1 MDTNKDFENILNE
14 YIQSD
19 KINHAYLIETNSE
32 DRISLAYS
40 LIKKI
45 FDLDKKNITI
55 DDLIRNNDLY
65 VLKTKIKNIKKE
77 EIISL
82 KENFKTKSLYFG
94 KRVYII
100 EEAEKLNSS
109 SANTLLKFLEEPDEN
124 IYAILITKNKYHIIE
139 TILSRCQEIRYY
151 DNIHS
156 ESKELEYPTQII
168 DFLLDIKS
176 NKIKSI
182 AFVNKYFPKE
192 MFERNIFEKILD
204 EILYV
209 YYDILQYK
217 SGLDVIYTKEYIDKI
232 KELSEIDYKELNDMI
247 ISVNNAINKNKING
261 NTKLI
266 MDNMIIEMFGG
277 DLNA

>member
-1 MDTNKDFENILNE
+1 MDTNKDFENILDK

-19 KINHAYLIETNSE
+19 KINHAYLIETNSK
-32 DRISLAYS
+32 DRVSLAYS
-40 LIKKI
+40 LVNKI
-45 FDLDKKNITI
+45 FDLEKKNITI
-55 DDLIRNNDLY
+55 DDLIINNDLY
-65 VLKTKIKNIKKE
+65 VLRTELQNIKKE

-124 IYAILITKNKYHIIE
+124 IYAILITENKYHIIE

-156 ESKELEYPTQII
+156 DTKELEYTEQII
-168 DFLLDIKS
+168 DFLLDIKT

-204 EILYV
+204 EILCV
-209 YYDILQYK
+209 YYDVLQYK
-217 SGLDVIYTKEYIDKI
+217 SELDVVYTKDYIDKI
-232 KELSEIDYKELNDMI
+232 KELSKIEYEELNNMI
-247 ISVNNAINKNKING
+247 ISINNAINKNKING